1 MRTSLLPFPSAISEN
16 YEFNVVHHK
25 CLFMGKKV
33 SQATLYLSA
42 AASIL
47 SYRITITV
55 KPIFHFRFFWS
66 IHKNVVFSQV
76 DFLDKKLSFGTVV
89 VLITLR
95 KKDFRKPVTLVHIVW
110 KLLKNDAYEFF
121 TNFCPIKSTCL
132 MVTMF
137 DHKLQF
143 FETSANWLFL
153 PFLIN
158 FCPLNMKA

>member
-33 SQATLYLSA
+33 NQATLYLSA

-47 SYRITITV
+47 SYRISITV

-95 KKDFRKPVTLVHIVW
+95 KMDFRKPVTLVHIVW
-110 KLLKNDAYEFF
+110 KNDAYEFF
-121 TNFCPIKSTCL
+121 LIKSTCL

-143 FETSANWLFL
+143 FKTSANWLFL

-158 FCPLNMKA
+158 FCPLKMKT

>member
-33 SQATLYLSA
+33 NQATLYLSA

-110 KLLKNDAYEFF
+110 KSFKNDAYEFF
-121 TNFCPIKSTCL
+121 SYQIDLSDGNNVWPQASVF
-132 MVTMF
+132 
-137 DHKLQF
+137 
-143 FETSANWLFL
+143 
-153 PFLIN
+153 
-158 FCPLNMKA
+158 